1 MRQSIHFVAVIRQL
15 AVSACVAIEV
25 VERFA
30 VVALLGSVRP
40 CYVGNSGCSGT
51 LSSDPLSRFAS
62 PEWRWHDRPGDLRF
76 GLSSLKPRMSAETAF
91 RRRDRYRCDG

>member
-30 VVALLGSVRP
+30 VVALLGSLRP
-40 CYVGNSGCSGT
+40 CYVGNTGYRGTPSGDPSGVW
-51 LSSDPLSRFAS
+51 SDQ
-62 PEWRWHDRPGDLRF
+62 
-76 GLSSLKPRMSAETAF
+76 SSLKPRMSGPTAD
-91 RRRDRYRCDG
+91 RRRDRYRCIG